1 MLNSEIKYAMAL
13 TLIDGVGSI
22 NAKKLLAYC
31 GDFTSVFSSNK
42 VKLSKIPGIGTV
54 LVQKIFNQLSEK
66 KIMDRVEEEIEFIE
80 NNDVQ
85 VILYTDKNYP
95 INLKQC
101 EDSPIVLYGK
111 GNFNFNNSK
120 IVSVVGTRKVTQRG
134 KDICTKILEDL
145 KPHNLLV
152 ISGMAYGVDIH
163 AHKCCVQNEMAT
175 VGVLAHGLDRLYP
188 STHKPTADKMM
199 KTGGLLTEF
208 MSGTNP
214 DRQNFP
220 TRNRIIAGL
229 ADVTIVIESAKRG
242 GSLITAE
249 IANSYSR
256 DVFSIPGRITD
267 QYSEGCNYL
276 IKINKAHLL
285 NSAADIVYLMNWE
298 LVEGKPKSIQKKMF
312 PELPAVQQLIY
323 DSLDSENSIGM
334 DELSMKTKLSTS
346 LLSVGLLQLEFAGL
360 VNALPGSSF
369 RLS

>member
-1 MLNSEIKYAMAL
+1 MINSETKHAMML
-13 TLIDGVGSI
+13 TLIDGVGNI

-31 GDFTSVFSSNK
+31 GDFTSVFSSSK
-42 VKLSKIPGIGTV
+42 AKLAKIPGVGTV
-54 LVQKIFNQLSEK
+54 LVGKIFNQLSDS
-66 KIMDRVEEEIEFIE
+66 KIMDRVEEELKFIE
-80 NNDVQ
+80 ENDVQ

-95 INLKQC
+95 INLKQT

-111 GNFNFNNSK
+111 GNLNFNNPK
-120 IVSVVGTRKVTQRG
+120 IVSIVGTRKVTQRG
-134 KDICTKILEDL
+134 KDICATLLEKL
-145 KPHNLLV
+145 KPHDLLV

-163 AHKCCVQNEMAT
+163 AHKVCVKNDIAT

-188 STHKPTADKMM
+188 STHEPTANRMM

-229 ADVTIVIESAKRG
+229 ADATIVIESAKKG

-256 DVFSIPGRITD
+256 DVFAVPGRITD
-267 QYSEGCNYL
+267 EFSEGCNYL

-285 NSAADIVYLMNWE
+285 NSSADIVYLMNWE
-298 LVEGKPKSIQKKMF
+298 LDAKKPKPIQKQLF
-312 PELPAVQQLIY
+312 VDLPPDQQLIY
-323 DSLDSENSIGM
+323 DSLDPEKTIGM
-334 DELSMKTKLSTS
+334 DELSLKTKLSTS
-346 LLSVGLLQLEFAGL
+346 VLSVGLLQLEFAGL
-360 VNALPGSSF
+360 VKALPGSSF

>member
-1 MLNSEIKYAMAL
+1 MINAEIKHAMML
-13 TLIDGVGSI
+13 TLIDGVGHV

-31 GDFTSVFSSNK
+31 GDFTSVFKASKSE
-42 VKLSKIPGIGTV
+42 LSKIPGIGTV
-54 LVQKIFNQLSEK
+54 LVDKIFNQLSDK
-66 KIMDRVEEEIEFIE
+66 KIIDRVEEEIKFIE
-80 NNDVQ
+80 ENDIQ
-85 VILYTDKNYP
+85 VFLYSEKNYP
-95 INLKQC
+95 INLKQT
-101 EDSPIVLYGK
+101 EDAPIVLYGK
-111 GNFNFNNSK
+111 GNLNFNNPK

-134 KDICTKILEDL
+134 KDICTTVLEKL
-145 KPHNLLV
+145 KPHNVLV

-163 AHKCCVQNEMAT
+163 AHKCCVKNEIET
-175 VGVLAHGLDRLYP
+175 IGVLAHGLDRLYP
-188 STHKPTADKMM
+188 QTHQPTADRMM

-229 ADVTIVIESAKRG
+229 ADVTIVIESAKKG

-256 DVFSIPGRITD
+256 DVFAVPGRVTD
-267 QYSEGCNYL
+267 EFSEGCNYL

-285 NSAADIVYLMNWE
+285 NSSADIVYLMNWE
-298 LVEGKPKSIQKKMF
+298 LDAKKPKAIQKQLF
-312 PELPAVQQLIY
+312 IDLPPDQQLIY
-323 DSLDSENSIGM
+323 DSLDSETTIGM

-346 LLSVGLLQLEFAGL
+346 VLAFGLLQMEFAGL
-360 VNALPGSSF
+360 VKALPGSSY